1 MSTLT
6 VNTVDSKKFQMNETT
21 SDNVTIPSTKSAL
34 IVGPVTINSLTVDG
48 NLNVIGDITITN
60 DFTINGSKVIV
71 SENLEVGGS
80 CTVSSSSTLKVVGS
94 INVASFPL
102 TLCICNLIS
111 TPDVQ
116 VDCIPI
122 VASALPPIMN

>member
-1 MSTLT
+1 HLVKWSNMSTLT

-48 NLNVIGDITITN
+48 NLNVLGDITITN
-60 DFTINGSKVIV
+60 DFIINGSKVII

-94 INVASFPL
+94 INVASTFNVAG
-102 TLCICNLIS
+102 TLINN
-111 TPDVQ
+111 TE
-116 VDCIPI
+116 
-122 VASALPPIMN
+122 